1 MVVTLRKGAS
11 CIEAVTFDLWQTLL
25 LEKDG
30 WEARRTNARCGNLIK
45 VFENLGV
52 KVTLEHMEAVF
63 DQLKSWLM
71 NIWNVDKEVAHLDQI
86 HFLLNAVTRGATMAK
101 EEWTSQL
108 SSAAIAAFFEVP
120 PYLNPDAGR
129 IFRWLKDKRKHI
141 GLICNVGL
149 TPGFA
154 LREFLR
160 REDVADFFDIMLF
173 SDDVGIRKP
182 SPRIFEM
189 AIQHFEVE
197 PHKIVHIGD
206 NLKGDVWGAKNAGLK
221 AIYLLT
227 DVGRD
232 GIAETDP
239 ESLFSYSKRLGNL
252 KREQI
257 VPDKTITSLGMLIDA
272 IEELG

>member
-1 MVVTLRKGAS
+1 MVVILHKGAS
-11 CIEAVTFDLWQTLL
+11 GIEAVTFDLWQTLL

-30 WEARRTNARCGNLIK
+30 WEARRTNARCSNLMK

-52 KVTLEHMEAVF
+52 KATLEQVEVAF

-86 HFLLNAVTRGATMAK
+86 RFLFNALTRGGVTAK
-101 EEWTSQL
+101 EELISQM

-120 PYLNPDAGR
+120 PYLNPDAAR
-129 IFRWLKDKRKHI
+129 VFRWLKEKRKHI

-160 REDVADFFDIMLF
+160 KEGVAEFFGMMLF
-173 SDDVGIRKP
+173 SDELGIRKP
-182 SPRIFEM
+182 SPEIFEM
-189 AIQHFEVE
+189 AVQHFELE
-197 PHKIVHIGD
+197 PREIAHVGD
-206 NLKGDVWGAKNAGLK
+206 NFRGDVWGAKNAGLK
-221 AIYLLT
+221 AVYLLT

-232 GIAETDP
+232 RIAESDP
-239 ESLFSYSKRLGNL
+239 GSLLSYSKRLGHL
-252 KREQI
+252 KREKI
-257 VPDKTITSLGMLIDA
+257 VPDKTIKSLGMLIEA